1 MGAVIHLKEAQIRH
15 QRLSRQMHIYYA
27 GREKITHGS
36 HHERGSD
43 GEPVSAR
50 RSPPSAH
57 GSERPRCASHQ
68 VPARCPEAG
77 QSLPRD
83 FWLGKADGK
92 QTARWTAG
100 QVGGKTSGCRSDS
113 HLSGEKNPAAQSVG
127 EEPSGRREQL
137 VQRPRGGLWPGVFQE
152 SSTELGFGEQ
162 GTGGAG

>member
-1 MGAVIHLKEAQIRH
+1 
-15 QRLSRQMHIYYA
+15 MHIYYA

-57 GSERPRCASHQ
+57 GSEHPRCALRQ

-137 VQRPRGGLWPGVFQE
+137 VQRPRGRQWPGVFQE